1 MTWEAAMDAERPRL
15 LDAFGGAGG
24 AGEGYRRAGY
34 EVVGIDIEPHPNYKP
49 GWLMVMDAMEAL
61 RDRSLLSQ
69 FDVVHVSP
77 PCQGYSTMSALPN
90 AKEYPKLIAE
100 CRALLEAW
108 GGVYVIENVMGA
120 RSEMRDPIML
130 CGSMFGL
137 SGLGRDGV
145 RRQLRR
151 HRLFESNVPLLAPQC
166 QHRGEPVGIYGMGGG
181 GPQTRGYKA
190 HLEDAREAMGID
202 WMGYD
207 DLREAIPPAYT
218 EYVGSQ
224 MLALTHE
231 PSELESR

>member
-1 MTWEAAMDAERPRL
+1 MPRL
-15 LDAFGGAGG
+15 LDLFAGAGG

-34 EVVGIDIEPHPNYKP
+34 EVVGIDIEPHHNYKP
-49 GWLMVMDAMEAL
+49 GWLIVMDAMSAL
-61 RDRSLLSQ
+61 HDTAMLST
-69 FDVVHVSP
+69 FDVVHASP

-90 AKEYPKLIAE
+90 AKEYPKLIADV
-100 CRALLEAW
+100 RDLLEAW
-108 GGVYVIENVMGA
+108 GGPYVIENVVGA

-166 QHRGEPVGIYGMGGG
+166 QHQGEPVGIYGMGGG

-190 HLEDAREAMGID
+190 HLEDAREALGID

-207 DLREAIPPAYT
+207 DLRESIPPAYT
-218 EYVGSQ
+218 EYIGGQLLSLVTTNQ
-224 MLALTHE
+224 QIRAHE
-231 PSELESR
+231 GEQ